1 MVDINIT
8 LVIQVVNFLV
18 LYWLL
23 DLVFFKPILR
33 VMDERNKKMN
43 SFVEGF
49 AEEKAELTELEGQ
62 YRQKL
67 SKIHTEAALIKREA
81 KDQANS
87 EKTKILTRAEAE
99 ATKMYAQKVSSLDVG
114 LDELEKELQKNVP
127 ELSAALDSKIY
138 G

>member
-23 DLVFFKPILR
+23 DLVFFKPLLR
-33 VMDERNKKMN
+33 VMDERNNKMN

-49 AEEKAELTELEGQ
+49 AKEKAELAELEGD
-62 YRQKL
+62 YRKKL
-67 SKIHTEAALIKREA
+67 SKIHGEAALIKREA
-81 KDQANS
+81 KDEANA
-87 EKTKILTRAEAE
+87 EKTKILTRAEEE
-99 ATKMYAQKVSSLDVG
+99 ASKMYAVKVNSLDAG
-114 LDELEKELQKNVP
+114 LGKLEKELQNNVP
-127 ELSAALDSKIY
+127 ELSAALDNKIY

>member
-87 EKTKILTRAEAE
+87 EKTKILIRAEAE

-127 ELSAALDSKIY
+127 ELSEALDSKIY

>member
-23 DLVFFKPILR
+23 DLVFFKPLLR
-33 VMDERNKKMN
+33 VMDERNEKMN

-49 AEEKAELTELEGQ
+49 AEEKAELAELEGQ
-62 YRQKL
+62 YRKKL
-67 SKIHTEAALIKREA
+67 SKIHGEAALIKREA
-81 KDQANS
+81 KDLANA

-99 ATKMYAQKVSSLDVG
+99 ASKMYADKVDSLDANLG
-114 LDELEKELQKNVP
+114 ELEKELLKNVP
-127 ELSAALDSKIY
+127 ELSKALDNKIY

>member
-49 AEEKAELTELEGQ
+49 AEEKAELAELEGQ

-67 SKIHTEAALIKREA
+67 SKIHNEAALIKREA

-99 ATKMYAQKVSSLDVG
+99 ATKMYAQKVSSLNVG

-127 ELSAALDSKIY
+127 ELSEALDSKIY

>member
-18 LYWLL
+18 LFWLL
-23 DLVFFKPILR
+23 DLVFFKPLLR

-49 AEEKAELTELEGQ
+49 AEDKAELSELEGQ
-62 YRQKL
+62 YRRKL
-67 SKIHTEAALIKREA
+67 SKIHSEAALIKREA
-81 KDQANS
+81 KDQANA
-87 EKTKILTRAEAE
+87 EKTKILARAEEE
-99 ATKMYAQKVSSLDVG
+99 ASKMYAKKVESLDASLG
-114 LDELEKELQKNVP
+114 ELETELHKNVP
-127 ELSAALDSKIY
+127 ELSAALDNKIY

>member
-18 LYWLL
+18 LFWLL
-23 DLVFFKPILR
+23 DLVFFKPLLR

-49 AEEKAELTELEGQ
+49 AEEKAELAELEGH
-62 YRQKL
+62 YRRKL
-67 SKIHTEAALIKREA
+67 SKIHGEAALIKREA
-81 KDQANS
+81 KDLANA
-87 EKTKILTRAEAE
+87 EKIKILTRAEEE
-99 ATKMYAQKVSSLDVG
+99 ASKMYAEKVVSLDTG
-114 LDELEKELQKNVP
+114 LGELETELQKNVP
-127 ELSAALDSKIY
+127 DLSAALDNKIY